1 MARHCDFV
9 FVVAVTCLLRLAF
22 GQEQI
27 LLQNAKQNN
36 LVDIQFFADSNFQ
49 QTRTPFAY
57 FDFPAIQQGSCTQC
71 EDFQDAPLTWGSAVI
86 AYSPTGGEVM
96 NLYQAAECNGEPMTT
111 GASAPAMPSNFQAKS
126 FKLCRT
132 G

>member
-1 MARHCDFV
+1 MQLMDMATCGVGNKGETLIDLLKFSIQEAHCVSSMARHCDFV

-36 LVDIQFFADSNFQ
+36 LVDIQFFADANFQ

-71 EDFQDAPLTWGSAVI
+71 EDFQVCSSCLSILLILG
-86 AYSPTGGEVM
+86 
-96 NLYQAAECNGEPMTT
+96 L
-111 GASAPAMPSNFQAKS
+111 
-126 FKLCRT
+126 
-132 G
+132 